1 MVAMPFSTVS
11 GVLFGSCDPS
21 LGAIFVARVLTTNYL
36 KLTMRWSVF
45 GSLLDESVLKEVTGL
60 FATLSGYFV
69 LGLIQGLGLS
79 SAMGKCG
86 SVAKY
91 AAFRVSDIT
100 TSQQVMQQSD
110 QQPGLYAVVGS
121 QCRGSWLE

>member
-21 LGAIFVARVLTTNYL
+21 LGAIFVARVLTKNYL

-45 GSLLDESVLKEVTGL
+45 ESLLDESVLKEVTGL

-79 SAMGKCG
+79 SAMGKCE
-86 SVAKY
+86 SEAKY
-91 AAFRVSDIT
+91 AAFRVSNIT

-110 QQPGLYAVVGS
+110 QQPGLYEFLVASVEGVG
-121 QCRGSWLE
+121 